1 MPVKTAVFGAVERGG
16 RIRASVVPDS
26 KTVTLAPKVRR
37 YVVPEARLITDEWPG
52 YTKVGREYVRHDKIN
67 HLDKVY
73 VSGDVH
79 TNTIEGFFGN
89 MKNGIRGNY
98 HHVSPKWLQG
108 YVNEY
113 VWRYNHR
120 ADGRAMFHTLILRAA
135 A

>member
-1 MPVKTAVFGAVERGG
+1 MPSSEAAEFARPSCPIARRSRLRPRCAATWCRRRG
-16 RIRASVVPDS
+16 SSP
-26 KTVTLAPKVRR
+26 
-37 YVVPEARLITDEWPG
+37 DEWPG

-98 HHVSPKWLQG
+98 HTSRRSGCRG

-113 VWRYNHR
+113 AWRYNHR
-120 ADGRAMFHTLILRAA
+120 SDGRAMFHTLILRAA